1 MTDTGKFRVG
11 VPLAMCPRK
20 GCLLRGG
27 HGSEHRFVAGE
38 CPPDPPLTAHKPA
51 IPVTKELCD
60 DVCGSYTKGF
70 SPPGT
75 GDPGTIVSHSY
86 RTQGR
91 HGHPGFYQ
99 LLDEIADLHDR
110 KNHDYAGQDPLS
122 NLKLCEEFGIP
133 AWKGV
138 IVRLTDKWSRITQL
152 ITKEAQV
159 KDESIEDTLKDNA
172 VYSLLAIVLRRERK
186 DL

>member
-1 MTDTGKFRVG
+1 MTDTRKLRVG
-11 VPLAMCPRK
+11 VPLAMCPEK
-20 GCLLRGG
+20 GCMLRA
-27 HGSEHRFVAGE
+27 HDGSHRFPYPSDPSLIAHGPAG
-38 CPPDPPLTAHKPA
+38 
-51 IPVTKELCD
+51 
-60 DVCGSYTKGF
+60 KGF

-75 GDPGTIVSHSY
+75 GEPGAIVAQSY

-110 KNHDYAGQDPLS
+110 KNHDYAGDDPLS

-159 KDESIEDTLKDNA
+159 KDESIEDTLKDSA
-172 VYSLLAIVLRRERK
+172 VYSLLAIVLKRERK